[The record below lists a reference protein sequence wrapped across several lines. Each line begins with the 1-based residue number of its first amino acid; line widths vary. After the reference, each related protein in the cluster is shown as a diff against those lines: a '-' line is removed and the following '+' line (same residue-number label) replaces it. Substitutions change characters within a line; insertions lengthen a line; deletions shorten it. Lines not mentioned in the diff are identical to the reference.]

1 MRIDVTRPLKNFNG
15 QVLAERDASGVERPI
30 TLRDLCC
37 AALTNATPGETLQGT
52 EKMRRF
58 TLAQRIYTD
67 DVAELLADDIVLL
80 KKIIDT
86 LYNVV
91 IVGAAWTALEEG
103 ETSAPAAPAA
113 KRGK

>member
-15 QVLAERDASGVERPI
+15 QVLAERDAAGAERPI

-37 AALTNATPGETLQGT
+37 TALTNTAPSEVLQGT

-58 TLAQRIYTD
+58 ALAQRIYTD

-80 KKIIDT
+80 KKIIDS
-86 LYNVV
+86 LYSVV

-103 ETSAPAAPAA
+103 GSGLATPAA